1 VDRSPALILPL
12 GDLTA
17 DARDRLLALLS
28 DHDLVAIHEDDLVQ
42 PRVWTAHFAD
52 DGARRAAAEALQ
64 GEPEFAAVSPKWIE
78 VEDGDWAR
86 KTQAD
91 LPAIQVGRVLVCP
104 PWDVR
109 TPAAPDEVVVLIEPS
124 RGFGTGHH
132 QSTRLC
138 LALLQN
144 RNLSGQTM
152 IDVGTGSGVLA
163 ISAAKLGAAYVA
175 AIDND
180 PEAIENAREN
190 VTANG
195 VQDVVEAH
203 VEDVT
208 TARRAA
214 ADVVTANL
222 TGTLLARHAG
232 TLKPLVRQA
241 GVLITA
247 GFTRDEAHLVEE
259 ALAPEF
265 TISESAE
272 EDGWCAFVCART

>member
-1 VDRSPALILPL
+1 MDRSPALVLTL

-17 DARDRLLALLS
+17 EARDRLLALLS
-28 DHDLVAIHEDDLVQ
+28 DHDLVAILEDDLVQ
-42 PRVWTAHFAD
+42 PRLWTVHFAD
-52 DGARRAAAEALQ
+52 DVKRKAAAAALQ
-64 GEPEFAAVSPKWIE
+64 GEPEFAALSPEWID

-91 LPAIQVGRVLVCP
+91 LPAIQVGRVIVCP

-144 RNLSGQTM
+144 RNLAGRTL
-152 IDVGTGSGVLA
+152 IDVGTGSGLLA

-180 PEAIENAREN
+180 PDAIENAREN
-190 VTANG
+190 VAANG
-195 VQDVVEAH
+195 VEAVVEAH
-203 VEDVT
+203 VEDMT

-232 TLKPLVRQA
+232 VLKPLVRQA
-241 GVLITA
+241 GVLIAA
-247 GFTRDEAHLVEE
+247 GFTRDEAHLVED
-259 ALAPEF
+259 AMAPEL

-272 EDGWCAFVCART
+272 EDGWCGFVCART